1 MALSLLH
8 PGSPFDPSIKYYS
21 PHRTVFI
28 LLPPY
33 LIFLLLDKDI
43 GLSPT
48 YFTTIQTACTLYLHH
63 NFLRFHTT
71 CEWAW
76 SGHITYVWSA
86 EIPRSTRQLVT
97 LRVHSALHVCVR
109 VFWRGQHFNNYRL
122 CQAISCK
129 CPQFEEHFRNGPA
142 YRGFNALIGQREAAL
157 PNHLPA
163 IIHNAE
169 HKKLDGHVSGRT
181 LNHLTKSDSEPSVNY
196 LSSDSGRAQL
206 LTVSAITLDFYS
218 KG

>member
-21 PHRTVFI
+21 PHRTLFI

-76 SGHITYVWSA
+76 IISPMSGAQKSPAAQGNLWLSGFNQ
-86 EIPRSTRQLVT
+86 RSTSACVSFGVGSTLTTIAYVRPFLVNAHSSKNTSGMGRPTEASTRSLVRGRQRCQIISQLSFIT
-97 LRVHSALHVCVR
+97 RSIKNLMGMC
-109 VFWRGQHFNNYRL
+109 RGEL
-122 CQAISCK
+122 W
-129 CPQFEEHFRNGPA
+129 
-142 YRGFNALIGQREAAL
+142 
-157 PNHLPA
+157 
-163 IIHNAE
+163 
-169 HKKLDGHVSGRT
+169 T
-181 LNHLTKSDSEPSVNY
+181 TWLN
-196 LSSDSGRAQL
+196 
-206 LTVSAITLDFYS
+206 LTVSHLSTICHLTQGERNYLP
-218 KG
+218 